1 MTSEKKISGV
11 VMRAPTRRQLIAG
24 VALAFGGLTMGSKET
39 WAGAAE
45 EEISRSAESIH
56 LEHVFKASRKRV
68 YEALT
73 DAKQF
78 DKVVMLSD
86 AMKSGMAPGMKP
98 VEIGR
103 EEGGAFAAFG
113 GYVTGRQIELV
124 PNERIVQAWRAGSWG
139 PGVYS
144 IVKFQLMEE
153 GAGTKLV
160 FDHTG
165 FPKGE
170 AEHLVQGWKVNYWA
184 PLEKFLA

>member
-1 MTSEKKISGV
+1 MMSERMNSDALDN
-11 VMRAPTRRQLIAG
+11 APTRRQLIVG
-24 VALAFGGLTMGSKET
+24 VAFALGGLTLGST
-39 WAGAAE
+39 RAWARAE
-45 EEISRSAESIH
+45 EGISHTAESIH
-56 LEHVFKASRKRV
+56 LEHVFMASRKRV

-98 VEIGR
+98 VEISR
-103 EEGGAFAAFG
+103 EAGGAFAAFG
-113 GYVTGRQIELV
+113 GYVTGRQLELV
-124 PNERIVQAWRAGSWG
+124 PNERIVQAWRAGSWAAG
-139 PGVYS
+139 DYS
-144 IVKFQLMEE
+144 IAKFQLVEE
-153 GAGTKLV
+153 GSGTKIV

-170 AEHLVQGWKVNYWA
+170 AEHLVEGWKTNYWA